1 MGSNLD
7 VTLLHCC
14 YARCATSIVRVGRT
28 PWPKACATQYH
39 AQLGLPDKGLAIKEL
54 IFSHWKLC
62 FIREHLNLVQKHPN
76 NNKSILVK
84 EQISTQPALT
94 PEILMIDGNG
104 ILHPNRA
111 GIASHLG

>member
-1 MGSNLD
+1 ML
-7 VTLLHCC
+7 
-14 YARCATSIVRVGRT
+14 
-28 PWPKACATQYH
+28 
-39 AQLGLPDKGLAIKEL
+39 
-54 IFSHWKLC
+54 
-62 FIREHLNLVQKHPN
+62 KHPN